1 MVYDGGTDMP
11 TQDEWPW
18 PDPFGVWAW
27 EPPLCE
33 QAARDAVIRV
43 IKATEDGVVL
53 TAEVGKWMSRVR
65 RAFLPGFIAEA
76 DAPACAMAQVAEAL
90 RLAGLE
96 DARWGWTWCAAAFG
110 HRAAQT
116 QIAARLI
123 AEERHQVSEKESRR
137 IAGEWLACDGRKA
150 WERSGAPSLL
160 GTVSNKNLE
169 GMMNKA
175 ASGLRRRGP
184 GDRHELRTERAV
196 HRSELR
202 TERALHRHELG
213 AERAGHPPPAA
224 AGDIPFPEVGGD
236 LELHER
242 WLLEDAEDSRLAG
255 TEPDRRAVSGDGQPA
270 SPRPQRVSLSSFN
283 RMPDVDDAPGIGDDE
298 EVSPA
303 PAGGRDVFEASLDA
317 VVSASAAGE
326 TAGRPTGNA
335 LTALRSLFTRT
346 GGDLRA
352 LRRAYAVWAAD
363 AKPAAS
369 H

>member
-43 IKATEDGVVL
+43 IEATEDGVVL

-65 RAFLPGFIAEA
+65 RAFLPGF
-76 DAPACAMAQVAEAL
+76 MAQVAEAL

-110 HRAAQT
+110 HRTAQT

-137 IAGEWLACDGRKA
+137 IAGEWLACDGRRA

-160 GTVSNKNLE
+160 GRSSNRNLE

-184 GDRHELRTERAV
+184 GDRHELRTERVV
-196 HRSELR
+196 HPPELR

-213 AERAGHPPPAA
+213 AERAGHPSSVPS
-224 AGDIPFPEVGGD
+224 GDIPFPEVGNDRD

-242 WLLEDAEDSRLAG
+242 WALEDAEDAEGAPRAG
-255 TEPDRRAVSGDGQPA
+255 EGPDRPA
-270 SPRPQRVSLSSFN
+270 DCPRRKRVSLTQFN
-283 RMPDVDDAPGIGDDE
+283 RMPDEDDAPGMADE
-298 EVSPA
+298 EADSAEAAVRP
-303 PAGGRDVFEASLDA
+303 DLFEASLDA
-317 VVSASAAGE
+317 VVSASTDGGA
-326 TAGRPTGNA
+326 AGRPTGNA

-369 H
+369 Q

>member
-1 MVYDGGTDMP
+1 MVFDGGTNTP

-33 QAARDAVIRV
+33 QAARAAVVRV
-43 IKATEDGVVL
+43 IDATDDGVVP
-53 TAEVGKWMSRVR
+53 TIEVGRWMSRVR
-65 RAFLPGFIAEA
+65 RGCL
-76 DAPACAMAQVAEAL
+76 APAPAEPPLREMAQIAEAL

-96 DARWGWTWCAAAFG
+96 DAFWGWTWCAAAFG

-116 QIAARLI
+116 RIAARLL
-123 AEERHQVSEKESRR
+123 AEERYQVSEKESRR

-150 WERSGAPSLL
+150 WERSGTPSLL
-160 GTVSNKNLE
+160 GAASNKALE
-169 GMMNKA
+169 AMMNKA

-184 GDRHELRTERAV
+184 GDR
-196 HRSELR
+196 SELR

-213 AERAGHPPPAA
+213 TERAVHPPPAPS
-224 AGDIPFPEVGGD
+224 GDLPFPDVGDDRD

-242 WLLEDAEDSRLAG
+242 WALEDAEDASF
-255 TEPDRRAVSGDGQPA
+255 VGQPA
-270 SPRPQRVSLSSFN
+270 PHRPKRVSLTQFN
-283 RMPDVDDAPGIGDDE
+283 RMPDEDDAPEVGLDDE
-298 EVSPA
+298 EDSPA
-303 PAGGRDVFEASLDA
+303 PAGGRDLFEASLDA
-317 VVSASAAGE
+317 VVSASADGE

-335 LTALRSLFTRT
+335 LTALRSIFTRT

-352 LRRAYAVWAAD
+352 LRRAYAVWATD
-363 AKPAAS
+363 AKPTPS